1 MGKGSRREKQGKAAR
16 GEASALPPTQTQL
29 PATEVQE
36 EEPGLQPGPQPGP
49 LHMGEH
55 AADAQQQHRDEEV
68 SGWSGWRRDLT
79 PCMIVGCLN

>member
-1 MGKGSRREKQGKAAR
+1 MGKGPRRDKQAKAAR

-29 PATEVQE
+29 PPTEVQE
-36 EEPGLQPGPQPGP
+36 EEPGLEHA

-55 AADAQQQHRDEEV
+55 AADAQQQHRGEEV